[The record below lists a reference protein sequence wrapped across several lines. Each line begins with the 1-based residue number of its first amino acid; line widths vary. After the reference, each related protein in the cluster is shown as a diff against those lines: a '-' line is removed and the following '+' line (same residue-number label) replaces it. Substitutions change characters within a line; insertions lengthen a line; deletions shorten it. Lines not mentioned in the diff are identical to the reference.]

1 VKQPINVGIAVKKTA
16 LALTLVLGFVFSAV
30 AGTEIVSLVSAN
42 PLPQPPMPET
52 PDLNKP
58 WIAIQLPENNKTH
71 NVSAIPYSLT
81 VKPPSSWFNYYPV
94 HGTIMSISYILDKNQ
109 GVTISGE
116 IAYYEHGPFNFK
128 GTLSDLSEG
137 NHSLQVYVRSD
148 SFYDPPNR
156 PQPPYGQLP
165 SEVYHLDTYSDKINF
180 VIDTTP
186 PIIASLSV
194 ENRRYNS
201 TEIPLN
207 FEVNEPTSSIICCL
221 DNTSNITIAGNTTLT
236 GLSVGTH
243 YLTVFVWDSVGNIAS
258 QTVDFV
264 VVQEMEPEPEHF
276 PTTLVIVP
284 SAIGVAVFA
293 GLLVYLKKRRRE
305 VAQK

>member
-1 VKQPINVGIAVKKTA
+1 MDGNAVKKTA
-16 LALTLVLGFVFSAV
+16 LALTLVLGFVFSAA
-30 AGTEIVSLVSAN
+30 AGTEIFSLVSAN

-58 WIAIQLPENNKTH
+58 WIAMHLPVNNQTYNSKT
-71 NVSAIPYSLT
+71 VPYSLT

-94 HGTIMSISYILDKNQ
+94 HGTIMSISYVLDKNQ
-109 GVTISGE
+109 DVTISGE
-116 IAYYEHGPFNFK
+116 IAYYEQGPFDFK
-128 GTLSDLSEG
+128 EILSDLSEG
-137 NHSLQVYVRSD
+137 NHSLQVCVRSD

-165 SEVYHLDTYSDKINF
+165 SEIYHLDTYSDKINF
-180 VIDTTP
+180 TIDTTP
-186 PIIASLSV
+186 PVISNFSV
-194 ENRRYNS
+194 ENMRYNI
-201 TEIPLN
+201 TEIQLN

-243 YLTVFVWDSVGNIAS
+243 NLTVFVWDSVGNIAS

-264 VVQEMEPEPEHF
+264 VVQEMEIEPEHF

-284 SAIGVAVFA
+284 SAIGAVVCT